1 MLELP
6 QTLLAL
12 EKGVK
17 ENFWPG
23 FTLAVF
29 SYENFCALTGGNV
42 PHPTTS
48 VPWYSAGKPLT
59 SLAVLHLTEQKPALW
74 PLPMEKTFPELLG
87 TVAGSL
93 NLLSILT
100 HRTGLRLSTL
110 DVLAPE
116 NEILQLLKKVQPSD
130 FSLQPGQ
137 AAYDP
142 RGGWWLLGRW
152 LERHTG
158 HPWPDYLHHHILSP
172 CGATDMF
179 FSTATTVADVPM
191 LEKKGEAWIPAA
203 PGYGTGGGL
212 CGTATSLARFYQTLL
227 FQGTHPQSG
236 TIVFSP
242 HFIKNFSHRWR
253 EGEKDMTFGHI
264 TDFGLGVMLDSNRYG
279 PATVPY
285 GFGTTSS
292 PHALGHGGACSSIA
306 FADPAK
312 ELAVA
317 LCLTGQVP
325 ENKHQPRMRALL
337 DLLRSDL
344 A

>member
-1 MLELP
+1 MLELS

-17 ENFWPG
+17 ENLWPG

-29 SYENFCALTGGNV
+29 SYENFLTLTGGNV
-42 PHPTTS
+42 LHPTTS
-48 VPWYSAGKPLT
+48 VPWYSAGKPVT
-59 SLAVLHLTEQKPALW
+59 SLAVLHLTEQKLALW

-87 TVAGSL
+87 TYAGSL

-116 NEILQLLKKVQPSD
+116 NEILQIFKKIQPSD

-158 HPWPDYLHHHILSP
+158 HPWPDYLHRHVLSP
-172 CGATDMF
+172 CGAGDMF
-179 FSTATTVADVPM
+179 FTTDTTKADIPM
-191 LEKKGEAWIPAA
+191 LEKKGSTWISA
-203 PGYGTGGGL
+203 PRGHGPGGGI
-212 CGTATSLARFYQTLL
+212 CGTATSLARFYRTLL
-227 FQGTHPQSG
+227 LQGTNPGNG
-236 TIVFSP
+236 TTVFSP
-242 HFIKNFSHRWR
+242 AFIKNFSYHWR

-279 PATVPY
+279 PATDPY

-292 PHALGHGGACSSIA
+292 PHAFGHGGACSSIA

-312 ELAVA
+312 QLAVA

-325 ENKHQPRMRALL
+325 ENKHQPRMRTLL

>member
-1 MLELP
+1 
-6 QTLLAL
+6 
-12 EKGVK
+12 
-17 ENFWPG
+17 
-23 FTLAVF
+23 
-29 SYENFCALTGGNV
+29 
-42 PHPTTS
+42 
-48 VPWYSAGKPLT
+48 
-59 SLAVLHLTEQKPALW
+59 
-74 PLPMEKTFPELLG
+74 MEKTFPELLG
-87 TVAGSL
+87 TYAGSL

-116 NEILQLLKKVQPSD
+116 NEILQIFKKIQPSD

-158 HPWPDYLHHHILSP
+158 HPWPDYLHRHILSP

-179 FSTATTVADVPM
+179 FSTATTSANVPM
-191 LEKKGEAWIPAA
+191 LEKKGAAWIPC
-203 PGYGTGGGL
+203 PQGHGTGGGL

-227 FQGTHPQSG
+227 SQRTHPQTG

-292 PHALGHGGACSSIA
+292 PHAFGHGGACSSIA

-312 ELAVA
+312 QLAVA

-325 ENKHQPRMRALL
+325 ENKHQPRMRTLL